1 MNEKLQDSGNSI
13 NFNVASGR
21 DSMTV
26 NGAYQNTTTTT
37 QNFWISMSIIGTL
50 SIGTLIGTA
59 SLALYMFQ
67 NREQPKTDPSPQPT
81 LLDPNSQN
89 Q

>member
-1 MNEKLQDSGNSI
+1 MNKKKPDSGSSV

-26 NGAYQNTTTTT
+26 NGAYQNATTT
-37 QNFWISMSIIGTL
+37 QNFWISMSIIGTI

-59 SLALYMFQ
+59 SLALYLFQ
-67 NREQPKTDPSPQPT
+67 NREQPKTDSSPSQPT
-81 LLDPNSQN
+81 LIDRNTEN